1 MRVANEHENEYGGA
15 LSRARPRER
24 EAVTTF
30 LVAMALFVAAGML
43 TWFRMGEAMDL
54 RSDEATY
61 VIESVALQRTG
72 MTQWNGA
79 PFLVHPPLQFAA
91 EGLYLRLRDIGR
103 GPLFDRLVAAPYT
116 VGEALLPPDTPL
128 DSDNLAHAIVAS
140 RYLVA
145 TFGALT
151 CALLFLLGAR
161 LLDNGAGILAAV
173 LFMVDPYTLWLR
185 HLNLLEPLATLL
197 GLAAVLFYYR
207 ALSTGDARRRRA
219 QMLLAGVFLGLALLG
234 KELAVL
240 YVPALVL
247 HAVLFRRG
255 RVGDLLVVLV
265 AAGLVYSLFP
275 LWALLSGQLEGWT
288 SARAWLFERLLGHIQ
303 DTGITRPGASVANTL
318 AALVGD
324 YWPWFVLLAIAAIVT
339 GLFLYFYVRKGLR
352 DGPAEFVSSFII
364 GCYGFFVVVWKV
376 GGVLNEQFFYMAM
389 PMVAMAVAYAA
400 LAGGHLVERALA
412 TDTGTGQRRRAPGGF
427 RRNAHFALLVVL
439 ALLSGYNLG
448 AWALR
453 YGLGRDDSYAQVDSY
468 LAETLPPGAG
478 VLGRDVLD
486 MYLLPKNVVYAYGYL
501 SYTGRSVNP
510 DDVLSQHT
518 PYAILNGQSL
528 LQGYGGANPGYY
540 DFVRANGAPL
550 YVFRGWQWSTE
561 VYAINLER
569 AGQGKPVGD
578 SG

>member
-1 MRVANEHENEYGGA
+1 VRVANEHENAYGGA

-24 EAVTTF
+24 ETATTF
-30 LVAMALFVAAGML
+30 LVAMALFVAAGIL

-72 MTQWNGA
+72 MTQWNGG

-91 EGLYLRLRDIGR
+91 EGLYLRLRDLGR
-103 GPLFDRLVAAPYT
+103 SPLYDRLIAAPYT

-128 DSDNLAHAIVAS
+128 DGDNLADAIIAS

-151 CALLFLLGAR
+151 AAILFLLGAR
-161 LLDNGAGILAAV
+161 LRDNGVGILAAV
-173 LFMVDPYTLWLR
+173 LFMLDPYTLWLR
-185 HLNLLEPLATLL
+185 HLNLLEPLAALL
-197 GLAAVLFYYR
+197 GLAGALLYYR
-207 ALSTGDARRRRA
+207 ALSTGDAQQRRA
-219 QMLLAGVFLGLALLG
+219 QMLLAGLTFGLALLG
-234 KELAVL
+234 KELAVV
-240 YVPALVL
+240 YAPALVL

-255 RVGDLLVVLV
+255 KVGDLLIVLV
-265 AAGLVYSLFP
+265 TAGLVYSLFP
-275 LWALLSGQLEGWT
+275 LWAALNGQFENWA
-288 SARAWLFERLLGHIQ
+288 SARAWLFERLLGKIQ
-303 DTGITRPGASVANTL
+303 DTGILRPGASVVATL
-318 AALVGD
+318 GTLVGD
-324 YWPWFVLLAIAAIVT
+324 YWPWFALLGLVALVT

-352 DGPAEFVSSFII
+352 DGPAEFISSFIV
-364 GCYGFFVVVWKV
+364 GGYGFFVVVWKV

-400 LAGGHLVERALA
+400 LAGGHLAGHALA
-412 TDTGTGQRRRAPGGF
+412 TDPGTGQPRRAPGGF

-453 YGLGRDDSYAQVDSY
+453 YGLGRDDSYVQVDSY
-468 LAETLPPGAG
+468 LAETVPPGAG

-501 SYTGRSVNP
+501 SYAGRSVNP

-518 PYAILNGQSL
+518 PYAILNDQSL

-561 VYAINLER
+561 VYTINLER
-569 AGQGKPVGD
+569 ARQGKPVGD